1 MYQEK
6 RIAVIIAAAGS
17 GTRMGSGIS
26 KQFVRIGD
34 EMVLVKTLRVFE
46 RHPLVDDIYLV
57 VRKEDMEFCR
67 DALLAKARLVKLRA
81 VISGGRE
88 RQESVYHGLRAMEKL
103 RERWPADLI
112 LVHDGARPFL
122 PPDALTRL
130 VKAAGEHH
138 AAALAVPVKDT
149 IKQGGDGW
157 FRETLDRST
166 LFAVQTPQGFSREI
180 LLAAHEAA
188 RREKRTATDDAAL
201 VEALGKKVCIVEGSY
216 DNIKI
221 TTAEDL
227 PKETPGEWRTGIGYD
242 VHRFQE
248 GRPLILGGE
257 AVFHDRGLAGH
268 SDADVLT
275 HAVMDALLGAAGM
288 GDIGRWFPDT
298 DERYKGIS
306 SIKLLARVREML
318 WEAGFRVAHVD
329 AVLIGEQPKIAP
341 YAAAIAAR
349 LGEALGIEADRVNIK
364 GTTTE
369 GLGFAGRKEGLA
381 AQASATLWRTQT
393 PSKDKR
399 RNKAE

>member
-26 KQFVRIGD
+26 KQFIRIGD
-34 EMVLVKTLRVFE
+34 EMVLEKTLRVFE

-149 IKQGGDGW
+149 IKLGGDGW
-157 FRETLDRST
+157 VRETLDRST

-180 LLAAHEAA
+180 LLA
-188 RREKRTATDDAAL
+188 K
-201 VEALGKKVCIVEGSY
+201 
-216 DNIKI
+216 
-221 TTAEDL
+221 
-227 PKETPGEWRTGIGYD
+227 GE
-242 VHRFQE
+242 FS
-248 GRPLILGGE
+248 P
-257 AVFHDRGLAGH
+257 
-268 SDADVLT
+268 
-275 HAVMDALLGAAGM
+275 
-288 GDIGRWFPDT
+288 
-298 DERYKGIS
+298 
-306 SIKLLARVREML
+306 
-318 WEAGFRVAHVD
+318 
-329 AVLIGEQPKIAP
+329 
-341 YAAAIAAR
+341 
-349 LGEALGIEADRVNIK
+349 
-364 GTTTE
+364 
-369 GLGFAGRKEGLA
+369 
-381 AQASATLWRTQT
+381 
-393 PSKDKR
+393 
-399 RNKAE
+399 